1 MHNIE
6 YRCFLNGSILL
17 RYTEKE
23 IQVHM
28 EFIRKNVKLK
38 NEDRGGEGSFE
49 LPALYLQFS
58 HLLII
63 KQQFI
68 SFKSSEL
75 QSVSRTDFH
84 TKLFFGLA

>member
-17 RYTEKE
+17 RYTGKE

-38 NEDRGGEGSFE
+38 NEDRGGEGSFK
-49 LPALYLQFS
+49 LPAVPAIFTPIDHQAAIHFL
-58 HLLII
+58 
-63 KQQFI
+63 
-68 SFKSSEL
+68 
-75 QSVSRTDFH
+75 
-84 TKLFFGLA
+84 